1 MLKGKL
7 LSIKFL
13 YIFILV
19 MPFWYGLFF
28 EYTAFIAG
36 AILVCILAG
45 VIIQKKELRF
55 FKSLNFILYSCIITS
70 YFFTVFWA
78 IDKAQA
84 WEGFLKFLPS
94 VIFFTILMQLEKE
107 ERKGLYKCISYNVIG
122 MCVCCYILQFIPS
135 IRPSLFSENGRLIG
149 FFQYSNTFA
158 LYLLIGFIILL
169 KQKNKNILEKIGL
182 VVLLVGIILTGS
194 RTVFVLLILFGFYSI
209 IKKRKQKKE
218 IFSIITIFLVTI
230 LLLGII
236 LQIIGNFNLIT
247 RLFSISLKES
257 TFIGRI
263 IYNIDGIRLL
273 IQHPL
278 GLGYGG
284 YEWIY
289 HSIQT
294 AQYNIRFVHNDILQQ
309 GIDTGIV
316 PMLLLLFLIIHT
328 IINKKSSQVNK
339 EILTVLLFH
348 LFFDFD
354 LQFIIMHFILVI
366 AIFEEDAI
374 IKQNNLDS
382 KIILIVILVV
392 LFSTFSYFGI
402 ANMALQK
409 NNINLAE
416 ELLSSNTN
424 IKLNNLQNTM
434 KLEKANNLADEII
447 KNNKY
452 VVDAYKVKATNA
464 LYEENWEEMI
474 YYQKQAILLHPY
486 EVKEYEEYVLLIS
499 QALDKTVNKNQQE
512 ETQVLIHYLLE
523 VEELLKKVVQKTNP
537 LAYKNKDK
545 PELELKQEIKEYL
558 SKFK

>member
-19 MPFWYGLFF
+19 IPFWYGLFF

-107 ERKGLYKCISYNVIG
+107 ERKGLYKCISYNAIG
-122 MCVCCYILQFIPS
+122 MCVSCYILQFNPS

-169 KQKNKNILEKIGL
+169 KQNNKNILEKIGL
-182 VVLLVGIILTGS
+182 VVLLVGITLTGS

-209 IKKRKQKKE
+209 IKKRKQKKK
-218 IFSIITIFLVTI
+218 IFSIITIFLVSI

-273 IQHPL
+273 IQHPF

-339 EILTVLLFH
+339 EILTILLFH

-537 LAYKNKDK
+537 LAYKIKDK